1 MRVVSEGPTRIT
13 RATVQA
19 AWQRRAPGQR
29 LIVRDAECRALALVV
44 NATAMRWETSYRL
57 RGVDPATGRRWPN
70 RTVSLG
76 NPGAMAPEA
85 ARAAANAIKGDVLA
99 GRDPHAERAA
109 EAQRAAIARSGTLG
123 RLLDSYR
130 KALPRRPKM
139 RGTGLPSARHVR
151 EELAHCAAALDAMG
165 AKDLP
170 ASELTAQHVRRM
182 LDALGDVPATARARF
197 GAFSRFM
204 DWLLDGRHVPSNP
217 CSAIAKARRPRGPAS
232 RSHYLTPAELARLWR
247 AADELPAFGR
257 DLARFLIAVPC
268 RRGEAANMDWA
279 HLDLAAGVWSQP
291 GALTKNDE
299 PHRLHLH
306 PLAVALLR
314 ARHEA
319 AGGPATGLVFPGPAA
334 GNVFDGFARLKA
346 KLGALAG
353 ITDWRW
359 HDLRRSFASALG
371 EAGIAEAV
379 ADAVLNHRQAATR
392 GGVLGVYQRA
402 TRWPEQVAA
411 MTAWGAML
419 AEAMGEAPP
428 KVVALPMRRQ
438 A

>member
-1 MRVVSEGPTRIT
+1 MRVVSEGPVRIT

-19 AWQRRAPGQR
+19 AWQRRAPDLR
-29 LIVRDAECRALALVV
+29 LIVRDAECRALVLVV
-44 NATAMRWETSYRL
+44 SGTAMRWETAYRL
-57 RGVDPATGRRWPN
+57 RGLDPATGRRWPN

-85 ARAAANAIKGDVLA
+85 ARAAANAIKGDVLT

-109 EAQRAAIARSGTLG
+109 KAEQAAVARSGTLG
-123 RLLDSYR
+123 RLLESYR

-170 ASELTAQHVRRM
+170 ASELTAKHVRRM
-182 LDALGDVPATARARF
+182 LDGLGDMPATGRARF
-197 GAFSRFM
+197 GALARFM
-204 DWLLDGRHVPSNP
+204 DWLLDRGDVPANP
-217 CSAIAKARRPRGPAS
+217 CGSIAKARRPRGPAS
-232 RSHYLTPAELARLWR
+232 RSHYLTPADLTRLWR
-247 AADELPAFGR
+247 AAEELPTLGR
-257 DLARFLIAVPC
+257 DLSRFLIAVPC
-268 RRGEAANMDWA
+268 RRGEAAKMDWT
-279 HLDLAAGVWSQP
+279 HVDLAAAIWSQP
-291 GALTKNDE
+291 RALTKNGD

-306 PLAVALLR
+306 PLALALLR

-319 AGGPATGLVFPGPAA
+319 AGCPATGLVFPGPLA
-334 GNVFDGFARLKA
+334 GKAFDGFARVKA
-346 KLGALAG
+346 KLDKLAG
-353 ITDWRW
+353 ITGWRW
-359 HDLRRSFASALG
+359 HDFRRSFASALG

-392 GGVLGVYQRA
+392 GGVLGTYQRA

-411 MTAWGAML
+411 MGAWHARL
-419 AEAMGEAPP
+419 AEAMGDAPP
-428 KVVALPMRRQ
+428 KVTTLPVRQ
-438 A
+438 TA